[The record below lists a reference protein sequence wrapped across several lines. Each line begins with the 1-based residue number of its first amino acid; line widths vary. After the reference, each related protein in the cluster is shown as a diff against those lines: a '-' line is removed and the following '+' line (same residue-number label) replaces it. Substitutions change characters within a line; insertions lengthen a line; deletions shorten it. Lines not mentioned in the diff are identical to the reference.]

1 MTELKSN
8 YKILKENSLLIVVH
22 TGLLNLNS
30 MLDFIKNINL
40 DPLFS
45 PKLNH
50 IVDLNEITFD
60 LNQEDLNSY
69 AQLLKDNFKMFG
81 EKKIALITSSPNQV
95 VYSTLFKEA
104 QEQLQ
109 PLQSVEIFSTLKSA
123 YNFIN
128 INSSFEEIST
138 TLNSL
143 KKELLA

>member
-1 MTELKSN
+1 
-8 YKILKENSLLIVVH
+8 
-22 TGLLNLNS
+22 